1 MFNLVTPTHDAR
13 HLIDQVVQ
21 RARDKFPAQE
31 HENIE
36 AFIRQYFAGVAME
49 DLTERRP
56 EDLYGAVISHWNFVQ
71 RRDPQQSLVRVQN
84 PNIEDHG
91 WQSTHTVV
99 EVIQRD
105 MPFLVDSVR
114 MALNRHGLTVHLIIH
129 PVMRIERDA
138 EGLLSKVFNVE
149 EIGDETA
156 NEACMYFEVDH
167 QSDPVVLQELHDD
180 IARVLADIEACVQDW
195 QPMREHLRT
204 IIEEVRATPPP
215 LDDEQL
221 EEDLAFLEWLD
232 QDHFTFIGYREYQL
246 ERCKGNDSLKII
258 PDSGLGILRNAE
270 DNTYS
275 RSFEQLH
282 PQAKQKAHEPVL
294 LILTKSNSR
303 ATVHRPGYLDY
314 VGIKRFD
321 ADGNVTGEWR
331 FLGLYTSAAY
341 IRRATDIP
349 MLRRKVQYV
358 MRRSGFRPH
367 SHSQKALLNIV
378 ETLPRDELFQCT
390 YDELYEIAHSILQL
404 QERQRVRVIVRP
416 DAYGR
421 FVSSLIY
428 IPRDRFNTD
437 IRLKVQDI
445 LANLFNAREMDFTV
459 WLTDSALARLH
470 LILHLPPG
478 ELPQYDIAEIEK
490 RIAATIRSWSD
501 DLHDALIHEYG
512 EEQGNR
518 LLQEYNTAFPV
529 SYQGDYSAE
538 VAALDIHKLE
548 ALAGGLDLGMG
559 LYHPVEAP
567 PEKIRFKLFHKDEPL
582 SLSLL
587 LPILEN
593 MGLRVIDER
602 PHRLYPGGRSVV
614 WLHDV
619 GMVYAHKGQL
629 DTEQV
634 SHIFQNAFVRI
645 WYGVV
650 ENDGLNAL
658 VLRARLDWREVVV
671 IRSCVKY
678 LKQTG
683 FPFSQKYMEQALVD
697 HPQIARMLVD
707 LFLVRFD
714 PDSQTQ
720 AAERSERINDAIQRS
735 LDEVPTLDA
744 DRILRRLFVLIQ
756 AMLRTNYFQ
765 TMGQQVPRSYL
776 SFKLDP
782 HKVPDLPNPQ
792 PQFEIF
798 VYSPQTEGVHLRGG
812 KVARGG
818 IRWSDRQEDF
828 RTEVFGLM
836 KAQMVKNAVIIP
848 VGAKGG
854 FIVKQKL
861 RELERDEI
869 NQRVVSCYK
878 TFIRGLLDL
887 TDNLVDDKPVPP
899 PRVVSYDDPDPYLVV
914 AADKGT
920 ASFSDTANAIAR
932 EYNFWLDDAF
942 ASGGST
948 GYDHKKMGITARGAW
963 ESVKRHF
970 REIGKDIQQED
981 FTVVGIGD
989 MAGDVFGNGMLLS
1002 RHIRLIAAFNH
1013 KEIFLDPEP
1022 DAESSFR
1029 ERERLFNLP
1038 HSNWSDYDPALIS
1051 KGGGVYS
1058 RSAKSIILS
1067 PQVKKA
1073 LQVEVASL
1081 TPNELITAILKAPV
1095 ELFWNGG
1102 IGTFVK
1108 ASDESH
1114 DDADDRVNDALRI
1127 NADELRCQVIGEG
1140 GNLGLTQHARIE
1152 FARQGGR
1159 LNTDFIDNSGG
1170 VDCSDHEVNIK
1181 ILLNKA
1187 MREGLL
1193 DEPRRNQLLGSMT
1206 EDVARLVLINN
1217 YQQSEALSL
1226 SEYLAPTLLD
1236 EHIRLLRAM
1245 ERKELLQRQT
1255 WNLPDDENLSAR
1267 RSTEQGLSRPE
1278 LAVLQAFSK
1287 IDLYQEL
1294 LASDAVDES
1303 YLVNELPIYFPEA
1316 IAREYAQYM
1325 NNHPLRREIIAT
1337 FIANSMINRMGMAFA
1352 FRLYE
1357 HTGAPIPEIACAYLV
1372 TRKIFDLPGLW
1383 QQIALLDN
1391 QVKASVQLEMLS
1403 TIRRLA
1409 NQSTLWLLQNVPRPL
1424 DIGATIDKYMDSVTS
1439 LVDAMPGQ
1447 VVDADSEVLAKVA
1460 QDYQEKGVPESFAWR
1475 IAGLPYLFPALD
1487 MVEVTLQT
1495 GQSPVFVA
1503 QVFNRVGAELELHWL
1518 RDQIDQLSRK
1528 EHWTRLARSA
1538 LRDELYRLQRLLTA
1552 GVLGSDGTNNAD
1564 AKRLLE
1570 NWREAH
1576 KSVLERYTRRFVEF
1590 KSAHVDLAL
1599 LDVARNELQ
1608 KLIRNLGEY
1617 RNS

>member
-1 MFNLVTPTHDAR
+1 MYNPVTPTHDTH
-13 HLIDQVVQ
+13 HLIDKVVQ
-21 RARDKFPAQE
+21 RARNSLPARE
-31 HENIE
+31 HDNIE
-36 AFIRQYFAGVAME
+36 QFIRQYLAGVSLE
-49 DLTERRP
+49 DLSERQLD
-56 EDLYGAVISHWNFVQ
+56 DLYGAVISHWNLA
-71 RRDPQQSLVRVQN
+71 RRRRSQQVLIRVHN
-84 PNIEDHG
+84 PELEEQG

-99 EVIQRD
+99 EVIQKD

-138 EGLLSKVFNVE
+138 EGNLSKVFDVN
-149 EIGDETA
+149 EIGDETT
-156 NEACMYFEVDH
+156 NEACMYFEVDQ

-195 QPMREHLRT
+195 QPMRGRLRT
-204 IIEEVRATPPP
+204 IIEEIRAIKPP

-246 ERCKGNDSLKII
+246 ERRKGNDSLKII
-258 PDSGLGILRNAE
+258 SDSGLGILRNAE

-282 PQAKQKAHEPVL
+282 PRAKQKAHEPAL

-303 ATVHRPGYLDY
+303 ATIHRPGYLDY
-314 VGIKRFD
+314 VGIKRFNT
-321 ADGNVTGEWR
+321 DGKVIGEWR

-349 MLRRKVQYV
+349 MLRRKVQSV

-390 YDELYEIAHSILQL
+390 DDELYEISRSVLQL

-421 FVSSLIY
+421 FISSLIY
-428 IPRDRFNTD
+428 MPRDRFNTD
-437 IRLKVQDI
+437 VRLKVQEI
-445 LANLFNAREMDFTV
+445 LTNLFNAREMDFTV
-459 WLTDSALARLH
+459 WLTDSVLARLH

-478 ELPQYDIAEIEK
+478 DLPQYDIGDIEK
-490 RIAATIRSWSD
+490 RIAATIRSWKD
-501 DLHDALIHEYG
+501 DLHAALIHEYG

-518 LLQEYNTAFPV
+518 LLLDYNTAFPA

-538 VAALDIHKLE
+538 IAALDIHKLE
-548 ALAGGLDLGMG
+548 ALADGLDLGMG

-567 PEKIRFKLFHKDEPL
+567 PEKIRFKLFHTEEPL

-593 MGLRVIDER
+593 MGLKVIDER
-602 PHRLYPGGRSVV
+602 PHRLRPAGRPMV
-614 WLHDV
+614 WLHDI
-619 GMVYAHKGQL
+619 GMVYAYEGQL

-634 SHIFQNAFVRI
+634 RSIFQDAFVRI

-683 FPFSQKYMEQALVD
+683 FPFSQNYMEQALVE

-714 PDSQTQ
+714 PDGQTQ
-720 AAERSERINDAIQRS
+720 ATERSERISDAIQRS

-765 TMGQQVPRSYL
+765 TMDQQVPKPYL

-782 HKVPDLPNPQ
+782 HKVPDLPSPQ

-818 IRWSDRQEDF
+818 IRWSDRKEDF

-854 FIVKQKL
+854 FIVKQNL
-861 RELERDEI
+861 RGLERDEI
-869 NQRVVSCYK
+869 NQRVISCYK

-899 PRVVSYDDPDPYLVV
+899 SRVVSYDDPDPYLVV

-970 REIGKDIQQED
+970 REIGKDIQQEE
-981 FTVVGIGD
+981 FTVAGIGD

-1013 KEIFLDPEP
+1013 KEIFLDPAP

-1058 RSAKSIILS
+1058 RSAKSITLS
-1067 PQVKKA
+1067 PQVKNA
-1073 LQVEVASL
+1073 LQVEAGSL

-1102 IGTFVK
+1102 IGTFFK
-1108 ASDESH
+1108 ASNESH
-1114 DDADDRVNDALRI
+1114 DDADDRANDALRI

-1140 GNLGLTQHARIE
+1140 GNLGLTQRARIE
-1152 FARQGGR
+1152 FARQSGR

-1187 MREGLL
+1187 MGEGLL
-1193 DEPRRNQLLGSMT
+1193 DESQRNRLLGSMT

-1236 EHIRLLRAM
+1236 EHIRLMRAM

-1294 LASDAVDES
+1294 LTSDAVDEP

-1316 IAREYAQYM
+1316 IAREYPQHM

-1352 FRLYE
+1352 FRLHE
-1357 HTGAPIPEIACAYLV
+1357 HTGAPIPEIACAYLA

-1383 QQIALLDN
+1383 RQIALLDN
-1391 QVKASVQLEMLS
+1391 QVEASVQLEMLS

-1439 LVDAMPGQ
+1439 LVDALPGQ
-1447 VVDADSEVLAKVA
+1447 VVEEDSEALAQVA
-1460 QDYQEKGVPESFAWR
+1460 QDYQEQGVPESFAWR
-1475 IAGLPYLFPALD
+1475 MAGLPYLFPALD
-1487 MVEVTLQT
+1487 MVEVSLHTQ
-1495 GQSPVFVA
+1495 QSPVFVA
-1503 QVFNRVGAELELHWL
+1503 QVFNRLGAALNLHWL
-1518 RDQIDQLSRK
+1518 RDEIDQLSRK

-1552 GVLGSDGTNNAD
+1552 SVLEFETNTD
-1564 AKRLLE
+1564 AKRLFE
-1570 NWREAH
+1570 NWRKAH
-1576 KSVLERYTRRFVEF
+1576 KSVLERYSRRFVEF

-1599 LDVARNELQ
+1599 LNVALNELQ
-1608 KLIRNLGEY
+1608 KLIRNLDE
-1617 RNS
+1617 SVES

>member
-1 MFNLVTPTHDAR
+1 MSVSVLQENDSHYLVDR
-13 HLIDQVVQ
+13 LVE
-21 RARDKFPAQE
+21 RALSRLPRPE
-31 HENIE
+31 HANVER
-36 AFIRQYFAGVAME
+36 FIRQYFSGIATE
-49 DLTERRP
+49 DLAERQQD
-56 EDLYGAVISHWNFVQ
+56 DLYGAVISHWNLARQ
-71 RRDPQQSLVRVQN
+71 RRPQEALIRVQN
-84 PNIEDHG
+84 PNIEEHG

-99 EVIQRD
+99 EVIQQD
-105 MPFLVDSVR
+105 MPFLVDSIR
-114 MALNRHGLTVHLIIH
+114 MALNRYGLTVHLIVH
-129 PVMRIERDA
+129 PVMRIERDT
-138 EGLLSKVFNVE
+138 EGRINQVFDASE
-149 EIGDETA
+149 TGDQTS
-156 NEACMYFEVDH
+156 NEACMYFEVDR
-167 QSDPVVLQELHDD
+167 QSEPKVLQELHEEID
-180 IARVLADIEACVQDW
+180 RVLQDIKACVRDW
-195 QPMREHLRT
+195 QPMRERLRS
-204 IIEEVRATPPP
+204 IIEEIKQTPPP
-215 LDDEQL
+215 LDEEQL
-221 EEDLAFLEWLD
+221 EEDIAFLQWLD
-232 QDHFTFIGYREYQL
+232 QDHFTFIGYREYAL
-246 ERCKGNDSLKII
+246 ERPKGKDSLRII
-258 PDSGLGILRNAE
+258 ADSGLGILGQSSENE
-270 DNTYS
+270 YS
-275 RSFEQLH
+275 RSFDQLH
-282 PQAKQKAHEPVL
+282 PHAKQKAHEPAL

-314 VGIKRFD
+314 IGIKRFD
-321 ADGNVTGEWR
+321 DTGKVIGEWR

-341 IRRATDIP
+341 IRRAADIP
-349 MLRRKVQYV
+349 MLRRKVQNV
-358 MRRSGFRPH
+358 MRRSGLRPH

-390 YDELYEIAHSILQL
+390 DDELFDISRTILQL

-421 FVSSLIY
+421 FVSCLIY
-428 IPRDRFNTD
+428 MPRDRFNTD
-437 IRLKVQDI
+437 IRLRVQRI
-445 LANLFNAREMDFTV
+445 MQNVFSATEMDFSV
-459 WLTDSALARLH
+459 WLTESVLARLH

-478 ELPQYDIAEIEK
+478 KLPQYDIREIEK
-490 RIAATIRSWSD
+490 QIVTIIQSWRD
-501 DLHDALIHEYG
+501 ELHKALNHEYG
-512 EEQGNR
+512 EEKGNNY
-518 LLQEYNTAFPV
+518 LQCYEGTFPP
-529 SYQGDYSAE
+529 SYQGDYPAE
-538 VAALDIHKLE
+538 VAALDVRKLE
-548 ALAGGLDLGMG
+548 SLHDGRDLEMA
-559 LYHPVEAP
+559 LYHPIEAP
-567 PEKIRFKLFHKDEPL
+567 PEKLRFKLFHKEEPL

-587 LPILEN
+587 LPIIEN
-593 MGLRVIDER
+593 MGLKVIDER
-602 PHRLYPGGRSVV
+602 PHRLYPVDRKMV

-619 GMVYAHKGQL
+619 GMVYAYGGKL
-629 DTEQV
+629 DIDQV
-634 SHIFQNAFVRI
+634 RDIFQEAFIRI
-645 WYGVV
+645 WYGEV

-683 FPFSQKYMEQALVD
+683 FPFSQNYMEQALVE

-714 PDSQTQ
+714 PDAQTQ
-720 AAERSERINDAIQRS
+720 AAERSERINDAVQRS

-765 TMGQQVPRSYL
+765 TTDQQMPRAYL

-782 HKVPDLPNPQ
+782 HKIPDLPNPQ
-792 PQFEIF
+792 PRFEVF
-798 VYSPQTEGVHLRGG
+798 VYSPQTEGIHLRGD

-854 FIVKQKL
+854 FIVKQSL
-861 RELERDEI
+861 RELGRNEI
-869 NQRVVSCYK
+869 NQRVISCYK

-899 PRVVSYDDPDPYLVV
+899 PRVVCHDEPDPYLVV

-920 ASFSDTANAIAR
+920 ASFSDTANAISR

-970 REIGKDIQQED
+970 REIGKDIQQEA
-981 FTVVGIGD
+981 FTVAGIGD

-1002 RHIRLIAAFNH
+1002 RQIRLIAAFNH
-1013 KEIFLDPEP
+1013 KEIFLDPDP
-1022 DAESSFR
+1022 DTESGFR

-1058 RSAKSIILS
+1058 RSAKSIPLS
-1067 PQVKKA
+1067 EPVRKA
-1073 LQVEVASL
+1073 LQVEASSL

-1108 ASDESH
+1108 ASNETH

-1127 NADELRCQVIGEG
+1127 NADELRCQVVGEG
-1140 GNLGLTQHARIE
+1140 GNLGLTQRARIE

-1159 LNTDFIDNSGG
+1159 VNTDFIDNSGG

-1181 ILLNKA
+1181 ILFNKA
-1187 MREGLL
+1187 MSEGLL
-1193 DEPRRNQLLGSMT
+1193 DEPRRNQFLSSMT
-1206 EDVARLVLINN
+1206 EEVARLVLINN

-1226 SEYLAPTLLD
+1226 SEHLAPTLLD
-1236 EHIRLLRAM
+1236 EHIRLMRAM

-1267 RSTEQGLSRPE
+1267 RSTEQGLTRPE

-1294 LASDAVDES
+1294 LASDAVDEA

-1316 IAREYAQYM
+1316 IAREYSQHM

-1337 FIANSMINRMGMAFA
+1337 FISNSMINRMGMAFA
-1352 FRLYE
+1352 FRLHE

-1372 TRKIFDLPGLW
+1372 TRKVFDLPGLW
-1383 QQIALLDN
+1383 RQIALLDN
-1391 QVKASVQLEMLS
+1391 QVEASVQLEMLS

-1409 NQSTLWLLQNVPRPL
+1409 NQATLWLLQNVPRPL
-1424 DIGATIDKYMDSVTS
+1424 DIGTTIDKYIDSVTS
-1439 LVDAMPGQ
+1439 LIDALPGQ
-1447 VVDADSEVLAKVA
+1447 VVEDDSEALAQVA
-1460 QDYQEKGVPESFAWR
+1460 RDYQEQGVPESFAWR
-1475 IAGLPYLFPALD
+1475 MAGLPHLFPALD
-1487 MVEVTLQT
+1487 IVEVSLQT
-1495 GQSPVFVA
+1495 GQSPVYVA
-1503 QVFNRVGAELELHWL
+1503 QVFNRLGAALDLHWL

-1552 GVLGSDGTNNAD
+1552 SVLDFDGTNSTD
-1564 AKRLLE
+1564 AKRLFE
-1570 NWREAH
+1570 NWQEIH
-1576 KSVLERYTRRFVEF
+1576 KPVLERYSRRFVEF
-1590 KSAHVDLAL
+1590 KSARVDLAL
-1599 LDVARNELQ
+1599 LNVALNELQ
-1608 KLIRNLGEY
+1608 KLIRNLDGGD
-1617 RNS
+1617 S

>member
-1 MFNLVTPTHDAR
+1 MHNPVTPTHDA
-13 HLIDQVVQ
+13 HHMIDKVVA
-21 RARDKFPAQE
+21 RAHNSFPVRD
-31 HENIE
+31 HDNIE
-36 AFIRQYFAGVAME
+36 RFIRQYLGSVSWE
-49 DLTERRP
+49 DMAERQL
-56 EDLYGAVISHWNFVQ
+56 EDLYGAVISHWNLVSQ
-71 RRDPQQSLVRVQN
+71 RLPQQVLIRVQN
-84 PNIEDHG
+84 PTLEEHG

-99 EVIQRD
+99 EVIQKD

-129 PVMRIERDA
+129 PVMRIERNA
-138 EGLLSKVFNVE
+138 EGRLIKVFDID

-156 NEACMYFEVDH
+156 NEACMYFEVDQ
-167 QSDPVVLQELHDD
+167 QSDPVVLQALYDD

-195 QPMREHLRT
+195 QPMRERLRT
-204 IIEEVRATPPP
+204 IIGEVKAITPP

-246 ERCKGNDSLKII
+246 EHRKGSDSLKII

-282 PQAKQKAHEPVL
+282 PRAKQKAHEPAL

-321 ADGNVTGEWR
+321 ADGKVIGEWR

-349 MLRRKVQYV
+349 LLRRKVQSV
-358 MRRSGFRPH
+358 MRRSGFRAH

-390 YDELYEIAHSILQL
+390 DDELYEIAHSILQL

-421 FVSSLIY
+421 FVSILIY
-428 IPRDRFNTD
+428 MPRDRFNTD
-437 IRLKVQDI
+437 IRLKVQEI
-445 LANLFNAREMDFTV
+445 LANLFNARELDFTV
-459 WLTDSALARLH
+459 WLTDSVLARLH

-478 ELPQYDIAEIEK
+478 ELPRYETEEIEK
-490 RIAATIRSWSD
+490 RIAATIRSWKD
-501 DLHDALIHEYG
+501 ELHGALIHEYG

-518 LLQEYNTAFPV
+518 LLQEYETAFPV
-529 SYQGDYSAE
+529 SYQGEYSAE
-538 VAALDIHKLE
+538 IAAHDIHKLE
-548 ALAGGLDLGMG
+548 ALKNGLDLGMG

-567 PEKIRFKLFHKDEPL
+567 QEKIRFKLFHTEEPL

-587 LPILEN
+587 LPVLEN
-593 MGLRVIDER
+593 MGLKVIDER
-602 PHRLYPGGRSVV
+602 PHRLQPAGRPLV

-619 GMVYAHKGQL
+619 GMVYAYKGKL
-629 DTEQV
+629 DIEQIRQ
-634 SHIFQNAFVRI
+634 IFQDAFVRI

-678 LKQTG
+678 LKQTN
-683 FPFSQKYMEQALVD
+683 FPFSQNYMEQALVE

-714 PDSQTQ
+714 PDGQAQ
-720 AAERSERINDAIQRS
+720 AAERSERITDAIQRS

-744 DRILRRLFVLIQ
+744 DRILRRLFVLLQ

-765 TMGQQVPRSYL
+765 TTDQQAPRAYL

-782 HKVPDLPNPQ
+782 QKIPDLPNPQ
-792 PQFEIF
+792 PRFEIF
-798 VYSPQTEGVHLRGG
+798 VYSPQTEGVHLRGD

-854 FIVKQKL
+854 FIVKQNL
-861 RELERDEI
+861 RELERDEV
-869 NQRVVSCYK
+869 NQRVISCYK

-887 TDNLVDDKPVPP
+887 TDNLIDDKPVPP
-899 PRVVSYDDPDPYLVV
+899 PRVVSYDEPDPYLVV

-942 ASGGST
+942 ASGGSS
-948 GYDHKKMGITARGAW
+948 GYDHKKMGITARGGW

-970 REIGKDIQQED
+970 REIGKDIQLEN
-981 FTVVGIGD
+981 FTVAGIGD

-1002 RHIRLIAAFNH
+1002 RHIHLIAAFNH

-1022 DAESSFR
+1022 DAEHSFR

-1038 HSNWSDYDPALIS
+1038 HSNWSDYDPTLIS

-1058 RSAKSIILS
+1058 RTAKSITLS
-1067 PQVKKA
+1067 PQVKNA
-1073 LQVEVASL
+1073 LQVEAGSL

-1114 DDADDRVNDALRI
+1114 DDADDRANDALRV
-1127 NADELRCQVIGEG
+1127 NADELRCRVIGEG
-1140 GNLGLTQHARIE
+1140 GNLGLTQRSRIE

-1187 MREGLL
+1187 MSEELL
-1193 DEPRRNQLLGSMT
+1193 DESQRNQLLDSMT

-1226 SEYLAPTLLD
+1226 SEHLAPTLLD
-1236 EHIRLLRAM
+1236 EHIRLMRMM
-1245 ERKELLQRQT
+1245 ERKGLIQRET
-1255 WNLPDDENLSAR
+1255 WSLPDDENLSSR

-1294 LASDAVDES
+1294 LASGVLDEG
-1303 YLVNELPIYFPEA
+1303 YLINELPIYFPEA
-1316 IAREYAQYM
+1316 IARQYPQYM

-1337 FIANSMINRMGMAFA
+1337 FIANSMINRMGMAFPS
-1352 FRLYE
+1352 RLYE

-1372 TRKIFDLPGLW
+1372 TRKTFDLPGLW

-1391 QVKASVQLEMLS
+1391 RVTASVQLDMLS
-1403 TIRRLA
+1403 AIRRLA
-1409 NQSTLWLLQNVPRPL
+1409 NQSTLWLLQNIPRPL
-1424 DIGATIDKYMDSVTS
+1424 DIGATIDKYMDSVSS
-1439 LVDAMPGQ
+1439 LIHALPSQ
-1447 VVDADSEVLAKVA
+1447 VVEEDSEALAKAA
-1460 QDYQEKGVPESFAWR
+1460 QAYQEQDIPEPFAWR
-1475 IAGLPYLFPALD
+1475 MAGLPYLFPALD
-1487 MVEVTLQT
+1487 MVEVALQT

-1503 QVFNRVGAELELHWL
+1503 QVFNRIGAALELHWL
-1518 RDQIDQLSRK
+1518 RDQIDKLSRK

-1552 GVLGSDGTNNAD
+1552 SVLDSDATNTD
-1564 AKRLLE
+1564 AMLLVE
-1570 NWREAH
+1570 NWRAAQEA
-1576 KSVLERYTRRFVEF
+1576 VLERYTRRFVEF
-1590 KSAHVDLAL
+1590 KSASVDLAL
-1599 LDVARNELQ
+1599 LNVALNELQ
-1608 KLIRNLGEY
+1608 KLIRNLDEPGEY
-1617 RNS
+1617 